1 MALLEVRQLHIAY
14 DRRPVVE
21 DVSFAVEPGEIL
33 GVAGESGS
41 GKSTILRAVLG
52 LLPPGGTVT
61 GGTMAFDGTVLTA
74 ERQWRALRGR
84 RMGMVFQNCGA
95 SLCPVRTVEA
105 QVRQVLGRGVS
116 RREAR
121 LS

>member
-52 LLPPGGTVT
+52 LLPPGGAVT
-61 GGTMAFDGTVLTA
+61 GGTMAFDGTALTT
-74 ERQWRALRGR
+74 ERQHAI
-84 RMGMVFQNCGA
+84 
-95 SLCPVRTVEA
+95 
-105 QVRQVLGRGVS
+105 
-116 RREAR
+116 
-121 LS
+121 